1 MYRNACINWHCCMW
15 EINVYKCLF
24 KLLFLHVR
32 GQPWQSDQPNKFIEM
47 LVQTSIAACE
57 RPANSLEISVPVGGK
72 FRLCR
77 WKVFSQKTRIFIS
90 MYIVTYS
97 YSFIC
102 MPTWISFSK
111 TGILANPWH
120 YFRKRIF
127 WLEKIYRVAIFCWR
141 LIPSQRSWPLR
152 GRIQIC
158 FFFAL
163 N

>member
-1 MYRNACINWHCCMW
+1 MLIFWLIKIGPLLLLQPLFDNLSS
-15 EINVYKCLF
+15 EINVYKCLY
-24 KLLFLHVR
+24 KLALLHVR
-32 GQPWQSDQPNKFIEM
+32 DKFIEM

-127 WLEKIYRVAIFCWR
+127 WLEKIYRVAIYC
-141 LIPSQRSWPLR
+141 
-152 GRIQIC
+152 
-158 FFFAL
+158 
-163 N
+163 